1 MERSESITT
10 LAAALCQ
17 VQAALEPVKREAENP
32 HLGKRYADLNSILD
46 GCRPVLAAQ
55 GISIIHLPGRTKS
68 LGVTVRRIS
77 KEGEI
82 DEYPL
87 GEVELTIMLLHKDGE
102 FIAQTMSL
110 PCLMEYPQPAQGAVG
125 ALSYGRRHS
134 ILAALLM
141 ETEDAEGGASNDIPL
156 ADADKCPVHKLPWRH
171 VTGVYKETHEKAGQ
185 SYDFWSCPGKVDGKY
200 CQQRPPQGYAG
211 PGSAEEASGDE
222 PGEEGKGGGTD
233 KVSLLNAFE
242 TERKRIGGSR
252 LDNLRAWL
260 TGTEI
265 EREVKTPND
274 LTAEELA
281 GCVAW
286 LKEQEG
292 GAA

>member
-1 MERSESITT
+1 MERSDTIAT
-10 LAAALCQ
+10 LSAALLK

-46 GCRPVLAAQ
+46 ECRPLLTEQ
-55 GISIIHLPGRTKS
+55 GISVIHLPGRTKP
-68 LGVTVRRIS
+68 LGATIRHIS
-77 KEGEI
+77 KDGEI

-87 GEVELTIMLLHKDGE
+87 GEVELTIMLLHRDGE
-102 FIAQTMSL
+102 YLAETMSL

-141 ETEDAEGGASNDIPL
+141 ETEGDGGGGSDIPL
-156 ADADKCPVHKLPWRH
+156 ADADKCPVHNLPWRH
-171 VTGVYKETHEKAGQ
+171 VSGVYREGHEKAGQ
-185 SYDFWSCPGKVDGKY
+185 TYAFWSCPGKVDGKY
-200 CQQRPPQGYAG
+200 CQQRPPQGYKG
-211 PGSAEEASGDE
+211 PGASSDS
-222 PGEEGKGGGTD
+222 EEGEAEAGGTGTD
-233 KVSLLNAFE
+233 KVSLHNAFE

-252 LDNLRAWL
+252 LINLQAWL
-260 TGTEI
+260 AGTEI
-265 EREVKTPND
+265 EREIKSPND
-274 LTAEELA
+274 LNAEELA
-281 GCVAW
+281 ACIAW